1 MIDDQLTFSE
11 HIAKSARSCRFAL
24 FNIKKIR
31 PFLSENAS
39 QLAGLLQC
47 SLGRSI
53 KPLQLIQS
61 AAARFIFKIMHVT
74 PLYLHYGWLDTII
87 LASVQYL
94 NVIPWYRYNR

>member
-61 AAARFIFKIMHVT
+61 AAARFIFKNNACYTSVFALRMARYHNF
-74 PLYLHYGWLDTII
+74 GFGTIPECNTLVSI
-87 LASVQYL
+87 Q
-94 NVIPWYRYNR
+94 